1 MLLNNLDKKRTIKN
15 IFVIIAFSLVLILA
29 LVLANKDKPEYTTT
43 RDTGVEYENAK
54 VLAVTE
60 DNSVIDRDNEDVLR
74 GSTEL
79 KVEILTGR
87 YKGDICFVT
96 NYFSALYNVD
106 VKPGDTVCVR
116 AYRPEADKASGNGGR
131 GAAEPE
137 HAGGHRRAQ

>member
-43 RDTGVEYENAK
+43 RDSGVEYENAK

-96 NYFSALYNVD
+96 NYFSALLGY
-106 VKPGDTVCVR
+106 
-116 AYRPEADKASGNGGR
+116 
-131 GAAEPE
+131 
-137 HAGGHRRAQ
+137 QM